1 MNAAS
6 SKNFEVSLEAATGLE
21 RRMTVRVPAA
31 EIEREVD
38 ARLAKVGRT
47 AKLKGF
53 RPGKAPQKVVRQYYG
68 GQVRD
73 EVLSD
78 LIRSSY
84 SHAIAEQKLNPAG
97 GPRIEPL
104 TDDAAEHFSYR
115 AIFEV
120 YPQIELQALD
130 SISIEKPTV
139 EIVDADVEAMIQ
151 KLREQRGEWNTVE
164 RKAVLADRVVVD
176 FVGSIDDEAFQ
187 GGQGKEVSIV
197 VGSGQVL
204 EDFDEALQGLSA
216 GATKRTAVEFPK
228 EYPVENLAGKKAVFD
243 ITVHR
248 VEERILPALDQAFAA
263 NFGVSEGGV
272 AALKIDVRTNMERE
286 LAERIK
292 SETKTRSF
300 DALIKANNVVV
311 PRTLVDQEIVSL
323 QAEAMRQMGV
333 QDPKQAPAR
342 ERFADLA
349 ERRVTVGLL
358 VQEL

>member
-1 MNAAS
+1 M
-6 SKNFEVSLEAATGLE
+6 
-21 RRMTVRVPAA
+21 
-31 EIEREVD
+31 
-38 ARLAKVGRT
+38 
-47 AKLKGF
+47 
-53 RPGKAPQKVVRQYYG
+53 
-68 GQVRD
+68 
-73 EVLSD
+73 
-78 LIRSSY
+78 
-84 SHAIAEQKLNPAG
+84 
-97 GPRIEPL
+97 
-104 TDDAAEHFSYR
+104 
-115 AIFEV
+115 
-120 YPQIELQALD
+120 
-130 SISIEKPTV
+130 V

-151 KLREQRGEWNTVE
+151 KLREQRGEWKTVE
-164 RKAVLADRVVVD
+164 RKAAPTDRVVVD
-176 FVGSIDDEAFQ
+176 FVGSIDGDVFQ

-216 GATKRTAVEFPK
+216 GDTKRAAVEFPK

-248 VEERILPALDQAFAA
+248 VEERILPELDEAFAA

-272 AALKIDVRTNMERE
+272 AALRIDVRTNMERE

-300 DALIKANNVVV
+300 DALIKANHVAV

-333 QDPKQAPAR
+333 QDPKQAPPR

-358 VQEL
+358 VQELIKQHKIKLEQARVEQRIKELAAPYERPDQAAQFYRSNRGMMAQVEASVLEDQVVDFLLANAQTKEKVISFRDFMGA